1 MKLSNI
7 KMFKNI
13 EFTDEYNAT
22 NFNLQALYCSVVY
35 MAFTYCV
42 INYNYL
48 LSYLNQNTKYEY
60 QSLTNTFIVV
70 VLVDLFLT
78 AMFAYIK
85 PARKYIKKD
94 DNNTARRYLYASILM
109 FIKMTIITT
118 VLFSPLILFGQTHL
132 YVTYTFIAVPALFA
146 IMGFFALV
154 VEYIVA
160 FFKFV
165 RNIICNIV
173 LVIKNFIISLLTMQ

>member
-7 KMFKNI
+7 KIFKNI

-22 NFNLQALYCSVVY
+22 NFNLQSLYCSVVY
-35 MAFTYCV
+35 MAFVYCV
-42 INYNYL
+42 INFDNILNYL
-48 LSYLNQNTKYEY
+48 NENTKSEY
-60 QSLTNTFIVV
+60 TLLTYTFIIV

-78 AMFAYIK
+78 AMFAYTK
-85 PARKYIKKD
+85 PARKYIKA
-94 DNNTARRYLYASILM
+94 DNNTATKYLYASVLM

-132 YVTYTFIAVPALFA
+132 YVTYTFIAVPVLFA

-154 VEYIVA
+154 VEYIA
-160 FFKFV
+160 TFFKFV
-165 RNIICNIV
+165 WNIICV
-173 LVIKNFIISLLTMQ
+173 TGLSIKNFITSLLTMQ